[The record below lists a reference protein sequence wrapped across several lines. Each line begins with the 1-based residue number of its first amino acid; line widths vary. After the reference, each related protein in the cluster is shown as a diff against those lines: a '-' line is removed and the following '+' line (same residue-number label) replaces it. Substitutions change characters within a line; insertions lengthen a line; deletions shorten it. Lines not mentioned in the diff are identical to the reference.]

1 MNRVRKLFSV
11 VAVFA
16 ILMTATVFTEIKY
29 VNAAES
35 YTKLEIEDMQLNK
48 ARIKTGSGDSNGR
61 HVEVYWQQDTLDKF
75 DKLTDIT
82 FARTVLTAEKEGD
95 YTLRIH
101 CKNDSGDS
109 SINLKLYVNGTPYDV
124 TLTGSGY
131 TTLNKTV
138 TMKKGNNTVILAW
151 VNWGYF
157 DYISY
162 PEGISVVNKNTE
174 NKYYAYEAALNEVQ
188 LAPTSSF
195 HNSGATL
202 YTAPIE
208 YNSGDEEWQGTAT
221 FKVKSASD
229 IKSMDLGYYISSY
242 NGGKAEIA
250 MSVNNGKETIID
262 LSGTKVNTE
271 LVKSI
276 SSKVLESAGFK
287 AGAENTIKFRQASS
301 KGGSVGLHYIEL
313 KKEQVE
319 EITKEKKVSKRYE
332 AEETYLISG
341 GKIKNKEQDSEGW
354 SQKSYVGDFTATSIS
369 NPSKIDEYCSNVGFI
384 QYKVKADKAGYYK
397 VSLGYATEI
406 KGMVVYVTS
415 GYEWSKV
422 TLQSTG
428 SWDNVGEEETYV
440 YLKKGDNYI
449 WVTGP
454 TGKDDWVNFD
464 YIETVFENS
473 GKINTKKTVLLL
485 DNGQMDKAAKVVQE
499 KVTTDDDSDNEEE
512 TTTVENTNNGDSNPE
527 LISPKTGVSI
537 FVIMLVMVMSGA
549 IALFTMNNKEE
560 KR

>member
-1 MNRVRKLFSV
+1 MNRVKKLFSV
-11 VAVFA
+11 VAVSA
-16 ILMTATVFTEIKY
+16 MVMATTVFTGIKY

-48 ARIKTGSGDSNGR
+48 ARVKTGSNDSNGK

-82 FARTVLTAEKEGD
+82 FARTVLSAEKEGD
-95 YTLRIH
+95 YTLQIH

-138 TMKKGNNTVILAW
+138 TMKKGNNSVVLAW

-157 DYISY
+157 DYINY
-162 PEGISVVNKNTE
+162 PEGLSVVSKSDA
-174 NKYYAYEAALNEVQ
+174 NKYYAYESVLNEVQ
-188 LAPTSSF
+188 LAPTSAF
-195 HNSGATL
+195 HNAGATL

-208 YNSGDEEWQGTAT
+208 YNSGDEEWQGSTT
-221 FKVKSASD
+221 FKVKAASD
-229 IKSMDLGYYISSY
+229 IKSMDLGYYVSSY
-242 NGGKAEIA
+242 SGGKAEIA
-250 MSVNNGKETIID
+250 MSVNGGRETIID

-271 LVKSI
+271 LVKNI
-276 SSKVLESAGFK
+276 SSKVLKDAGFK

-313 KKEQVE
+313 KKEEVVE
-319 EITKEKKVSKRYE
+319 TTTEKIKAKRYE
-332 AEETYLISG
+332 AEDAYLISG
-341 GKIKNKEQDSEGW
+341 GKIKTKEQDSESW
-354 SQKSYVGDFTATSIS
+354 SGKSYVGDFTATSIS
-369 NPSKIDEYCSNVGFI
+369 SPSKIDEYCSNVGFI

-397 VSLGYATEI
+397 VNLGYATEI
-406 KGMVVYVTS
+406 KGMAVYVTS

-428 SWDNVGEEETYV
+428 SWDTVSEESTYV
-440 YLKKGDNYI
+440 YLKKGDNLI

-454 TGKDDWVNFD
+454 TSKDDWVNYD
-464 YIETVFENS
+464 YIEIAYDNA
-473 GKINTKKTVLLL
+473 GKIDTKKTVLLL
-485 DNGQMDKAAKVVQE
+485 DNGEMNKAAKVVQE
-499 KVTTDDDSDNEEE
+499 KTTTANKDEEENESEATDGTGSTSKDSD
-512 TTTVENTNNGDSNPE
+512 
-527 LISPKTGVSI
+527 LISPKTGLSI
-537 FVIMLVMVMSGA
+537 FVVMFVLVLSGA
-549 IALFTMNNKEE
+549 VALFTANKARES
-560 KR
+560 K